1 MPPEENR
8 LQNNSLLMKEGH
20 KMKSKWKLAMLAGM
34 ISIGLAAC
42 GDNEENSKE
51 ADTEKTNQEQTE
63 QTAEMEEMQK
73 KLEEQHVD
81 KESTVAV
88 VNDEDIKGEAYNT
101 LLSQTQMQYQQMGQD
116 PTSEELAPK
125 LKESTIDS
133 LIGQTLLLQEADK
146 KGYEATDDEIQKEI
160 DTLKS
165 SYEDEA
171 QFEEILKNNGLTMD
185 ELQSE
190 VANNIKYTAFI
201 ENELTIEEV
210 SDDDIKAYYDQYAE
224 QSSGSEEAAA
234 QMPEFEE
241 VKDQIKQQLEQ
252 QKTQEV
258 LAAEVEKLKENAS
271 IEVKI

>member
-8 LQNNSLLMKEGH
+8 LQNNLLLMKEGH

-81 KESTVAV
+81 KETTVAV

-101 LLSQTQMQYQQMGQD
+101 LLSQTQMSYQQMGQD

-133 LIGQTLLLQEADK
+133 LVGQTLLLQEADK
-146 KGYEATDDEIQKEI
+146 KGYKATDDEIQKEI
-160 DTLKS
+160 DSLKA
-165 SYEDEA
+165 SYEDEP
-171 QFEEILKNNGLTMD
+171 QFEEILESNGLTMD
-185 ELQSE
+185 ELESE

-201 ENELTIEEV
+201 ENELTVEDVTDEDV
-210 SDDDIKAYYDQYAE
+210 KAYYDQYAE
-224 QSSGSEEAAA
+224 QSSGSEEAES
-234 QMPEFEE
+234 QMPEYEE
-241 VKDQIKQQLEQ
+241 VKDQIKQELER

-258 LAAEVEKLKENAS
+258 LASEVEKLKENAS